1 MIGNQTIISLI
12 TARGG
17 SKGLPGKNTRLLLNH
32 PLIAYSIKASLDCPL
47 IDRTIV
53 TTDSEEIAA
62 IARQYG
68 ADVPFIRP
76 EELAGDLSR
85 DLEVFEHALHW
96 LNDHE
101 QFRPDMIVHLRPTS
115 PIRFLADINTCIQ
128 RLAAHPEAEALR
140 IVTPSPITPFKMWK
154 VNDANE
160 PMEALLAVEGI
171 AEPYNEPR
179 QNLPQTYWQTGTL
192 DITRR
197 QTILEKKSM
206 TGRVILP
213 FVVDNKFVAD
223 IDDLAS
229 FERAA
234 AIIREYD
241 CIKFHD

>member
-1 MIGNQTIISLI
+1 MIDNQIVVSII

-17 SKGLPGKNTRLLLNH
+17 SKGLPGKNTRPLLNH

-47 IDRTIV
+47 IDRTLV
-53 TTDSEEIAA
+53 STDSEEIAA

-68 ADVPFIRP
+68 AEVPFIRP

-85 DLEVFEHALHW
+85 DIEVFEHALQW
-96 LNDHE
+96 MEVHE
-101 QFRPDMIVHLRPTS
+101 QYRPDMLVHLRPTS
-115 PIRFLADINTCIQ
+115 PIRFLADIETCIR

-140 IVTPSPITPFKMWK
+140 IVTPSPITPFKMWW
-154 VNDANE
+154 VTDAE
-160 PMEALLAVEGI
+160 VTMKPLLVAEGI

-206 TGRVILP
+206 TGRNILP

-234 AIIREYD
+234 AIIQEYD
-241 CIKFHD
+241 CIKFDD